1 MSDAITL
8 AAAAERS
15 SQSNKQRRGSGV
27 YMVVDWIAAAMLLPM
42 QIFLAIMAI
51 PGKAIGAVLAEVE
64 IFAGGVM
71 RRQMSTE
78 SKEGRGSGSS
88 SEKRRPSGRG
98 QKKAL

>member
-1 MSDAITL
+1 
-8 AAAAERS
+8 
-15 SQSNKQRRGSGV
+15 
-27 YMVVDWIAAAMLLPM
+27 MVVDWIAAAMLLPM